1 LFSLR
6 DSITD
11 LERRNI
17 TIHEDIVKSTNESIA
32 DAVQKHDI
40 KLTTSIDTLR

>member
-1 LFSLR
+1 LFSLK

-32 DAVQKHDI
+32 DAVQKHDL
-40 KLTTSIDTLR
+40 KLTASIADLR